1 MTHPVCV
8 TAVPGHTP
16 TSPVTWESVH
26 VTAVPARMAKLA
38 VDDCGAGA
46 DAVAAVVAITA
57 HAMAAERRIRR
68 AEVTVLIRRPY
79 NRRRLSDVS
88 YRTRRGLREAG
99 SWEREAGSYSARSAT
114 SGSIRDARRAGRYP
128 ASVDTIASTSSMAAN
143 VAGSVAVTPNSRPL
157 SEIGRA
163 SCRERAEICV
173 AGGCLRR
180 KNVCL

>member
-1 MTHPVCV
+1 MHPVWV

-68 AEVTVLIRRPY
+68 VEVTVLIRRPY

-88 YRTRRGLREAG
+88 YRTRRGRGKREAG
-99 SWEREAGSYSARSAT
+99 SGKLVAIPPAARPADRSAT
-114 SGSIRDARRAGRYP
+114 RGAPAGIPPTSTPSRVP
-128 ASVDTIASTSSMAAN
+128 AAWPRTS
-143 VAGSVAVTPNSRPL
+143 PDR
-157 SEIGRA
+157 
-163 SCRERAEICV
+163 
-173 AGGCLRR
+173 
-180 KNVCL
+180 